1 MGTSQEH
8 GTIASAL
15 FNGTRMSVLALLF
28 SNAQEE
34 FYFRQIVYSVGGGI
48 GSVSRELRRLTDAGI
63 LHRRIKGS
71 NVYYQ
76 ANSECPVF
84 NELKGLVVKTAG
96 IADIIRSALEPLS
109 DRITIAFIYGSFAK
123 GDEGVSSDVDIMIAG
138 DIDFAEAVSALDPAQ
153 ETLGRE
159 TNPSVYSLREYR
171 KKLRTGHRFLTSV
184 VNGPKIMLL
193 GDVNESGE
201 SGEKRAPGKIRSGPG

>member
-1 MGTSQEH
+1 MGTSREH

-28 SNAQEE
+28 SHAQEE

-84 NELKGLVVKTAG
+84 NELKGLIVKTAG
-96 IADIIRSALEPLS
+96 IADIIRSALISMS
-109 DRITIAFIYGSFAK
+109 DRISIAFIYGSFAK
-123 GDEGVSSDVDIMIAG
+123 GEESATSDVDIMIAG
-138 DIDFAEAVSALDPAQ
+138 DIDFADAVSALETAQ

-159 TNPSVYSLREYR
+159 INPSVYSLREYR

-193 GDVNESGE
+193 GDEDEFGAP
-201 SGEKRAPGKIRSGPG
+201 GEKRTSGKTRS